1 MKASEL
7 RISNMLLFDGQPQY
21 VSSIHS
27 DDTIR
32 LSWKIGG
39 ECHGCY
45 KTNDKRIEPI
55 PLTEEWL
62 EKTELKR
69 HHYDYYC
76 SSYMIRQVDQ
86 NEWIVK
92 FYPSDIG
99 SAKEINGALTL
110 KYVHQL
116 QNLHFAI
123 TGEELTLSE

>member
-1 MKASEL
+1 MKANEL

-39 ECHGCY
+39 ERHGCY
-45 KTNDKRIEPI
+45 KTNNKKIEPI
-55 PLTEEWL
+55 PLTEELLVRFGFKNGCL
-62 EKTELKR
+62 EIVNGLLLWVDDELWIT
-69 HHYDYYC
+69 YTNG
-76 SSYMIRQVDQ
+76 IRSGCLSH
-86 NEWIVK
+86 I
-92 FYPSDIG
+92 
-99 SAKEINGALTL
+99 

-116 QNLHFAI
+116 QNLYFAL